1 MARARTTRGC
11 IAAAALMA
19 VCAAPAA
26 AQTFRNDDP
35 VIRRMWSE
43 GMEHSQLER
52 LAEALIDSI
61 GPRLTGSPAL
71 TAADNWLV
79 QQYHSWGIDV
89 RKEPVGTWRGW
100 SHGAVHVD
108 MIAPRVETL
117 ESKILAWSP
126 GTGGKPIEGDVV
138 FVPDLASPATAT
150 AWLPS
155 VRGKI
160 VLVSA
165 PEPTCREPQA
175 FSALARP
182 ATLQHWEEQRAAIQR
197 SWYNRRRM
205 LGDRPEHR
213 LEQAG
218 AIAVL
223 SSRWSMGW
231 GVEKIFN
238 AHTEHAV
245 SISLACEDYGMLYR
259 LAEHHEGPRVRLS
272 AEAEDLGTVPT
283 LNVIAEL
290 PGTELPKEYV
300 MLSAHLDSWHG
311 AEGATD
317 NGTGTLMMMEAMR
330 ILKAAY
336 PHPRR
341 TILVGH
347 WTGEEEGA
355 IGSRAFAEDHPDIV
369 DSLQVLF
376 NQDNGTWRIETIE
389 GQGLRYVGDHVARWV
404 AQIPDEI
411 AENIRLDFPGAQA
424 NTGSDHVSFLCH
436 GAPGLRLQS
445 NYPDY
450 RQYTWH
456 TNRDTYDKIVFDD
469 LKNNATLAAMLA
481 YEASEDP
488 TRVPRDR
495 TILPPDPDTGQPR
508 QWVPCL
514 PVHRSYEG
522 P

>member
-1 MARARTTRGC
+1 
-11 IAAAALMA
+11 
-19 VCAAPAA
+19 
-26 AQTFRNDDP
+26 
-35 VIRRMWSE
+35 MWTE
-43 GMEHSQLER
+43 GMEHSQLEP

-79 QQYHSWGIDV
+79 ATYQSWGVEV

-100 SHGAVHVD
+100 SHGAVHLD
-108 MIAPRVETL
+108 MTAPRVKTL
-117 ESKILAWSP
+117 DAKILAWSP

-138 FVPDLASPATAT
+138 ALPDFASPEAAT

-155 VRGKI
+155 VNGKI

-175 FSALARP
+175 FEALARP
-182 ATLQHWEEQRAAIQR
+182 ATFQHWEEQRTAIQR
-197 SWYNRRRM
+197 SWYQRRRA
-205 LGDRPEHR
+205 LGQRPEHR

-223 SSRWSMGW
+223 SSWWSMGW
-231 GVEKIFN
+231 GVDKVMEG
-238 AHTEHAV
+238 HTDHAV
-245 SISLACEDYGMLYR
+245 TLDVSCEDYGMLDR
-259 LAEHHEGPRVRLS
+259 LAEHHEGPRVRIS
-272 AEAEDLGTVPT
+272 AETQDLGTVPT
-283 LNVIAEL
+283 LNVVAEL
-290 PGTELPKEYV
+290 PGTALPGEYV
-300 MLSAHLDSWHG
+300 LLGAHLDSWQS

-330 ILKAAY
+330 ILKATY

-347 WTGEEEGA
+347 WTGEEEGE
-355 IGSRAFAEDHPDIV
+355 IGSRAFAEDHPAIV
-369 DSLQVLF
+369 DSLQVAF
-376 NQDNGTWRIETIE
+376 NQDNGTWRVETIE

-411 AENIRLDFPGAQA
+411 AENIKLDFPGAQG

-488 TRVPRDR
+488 TLVSRDR
-495 TILPPDPDTGQPR
+495 AILPPDPQTGQPR

-514 PVHRSYEG
+514 PVHRSYEA
-522 P
+522 PK

>member
-1 MARARTTRGC
+1 MSQVRTTSGFVAA
-11 IAAAALMA
+11 IAALAA
-19 VCAAPAA
+19 CTAPAA

-43 GMEHSQLER
+43 GMEHSQLEQ

-79 QQYHSWGIDV
+79 AKYQSWGIDV

-138 FVPDLASPATAT
+138 ALPDFASPEAAT

-155 VRGKI
+155 VRGKV

-175 FSALARP
+175 FQALARP
-182 ATLQHWEEQRAAIQR
+182 ATFQRWEEERAALQR
-197 SWYNRRRM
+197 SWYNRRRA
-205 LGDRPEHR
+205 LGQRPEHR

-231 GVEKIFN
+231 GVDKVFN
-238 AHTEHAV
+238 AQTDHAV
-245 SISLACEDYGMLYR
+245 SLDISCEDYGMLSR
-259 LAEHHEGPRVRLS
+259 LAEHHEGPRVRIS
-272 AEAEDLGTVPT
+272 AETQDLGTVPT

-317 NGTGTLMMMEAMR
+317 NGTGTLTMLEAMR

-347 WTGEEEGA
+347 WTGEEEGE
-355 IGSRAFAEDHPDIV
+355 IGSRAFA
-369 DSLQVLF
+369 
-376 NQDNGTWRIETIE
+376 
-389 GQGLRYVGDHVARWV
+389 
-404 AQIPDEI
+404 
-411 AENIRLDFPGAQA
+411 
-424 NTGSDHVSFLCH
+424 
-436 GAPGLRLQS
+436 
-445 NYPDY
+445 
-450 RQYTWH
+450 
-456 TNRDTYDKIVFDD
+456 
-469 LKNNATLAAMLA
+469 
-481 YEASEDP
+481 
-488 TRVPRDR
+488 
-495 TILPPDPDTGQPR
+495 
-508 QWVPCL
+508 
-514 PVHRSYEG
+514 
-522 P
+522 

>member
-1 MARARTTRGC
+1 MAQVPTTSGW
-11 IAAAALMA
+11 AAAVAALA
-19 VCAAPAA
+19 LCAAPAA

-35 VIRRMWSE
+35 VIRHMWSE
-43 GMEHSQLER
+43 GMEHSQLEQ
-52 LAEALIDSI
+52 LAEPLLDSI

-71 TAADNWLV
+71 AAAENWLV
-79 QQYHSWGIDV
+79 AKYQSWGIAV

-100 SHGAVHVD
+100 SHGVVHVD

-126 GTGGKPIEGDVV
+126 GTGGRPIEGDVV
-138 FVPDLASPATAT
+138 LLPDFASPAAAT
-150 AWLPS
+150 AWLPD
-155 VRGKI
+155 VRGKV
-160 VLVSA
+160 VLVSP
-165 PEPTCREPQA
+165 PEPTCREPQS
-175 FSALARP
+175 FQALARP
-182 ATLQHWEEQRAAIQR
+182 ATVARWEEQRTAIQR
-197 SWYNRRRM
+197 SWYARRHA
-205 LGDRPEHR
+205 LGPRPEHR

-223 SSRWSMGW
+223 SSQWSMGW

-238 AHTEHAV
+238 AQTDQAV
-245 SISLACEDYGMLYR
+245 SLSLSCEDYGMLYR
-259 LAEHHEGPRVRLS
+259 LAEHRQSPRVRIS
-272 AEAEDLGTVPT
+272 AETQDLGTVPT
-283 LNVIAEL
+283 TNVIAEL
-290 PGTELPKEYV
+290 PGTELPHEYV

-330 ILKAAY
+330 ILKATY

-347 WTGEEEGA
+347 WTGEEEGS
-355 IGSRAFAEDHPDIV
+355 IGSRAFAEDHPGIV

-376 NQDNGTWRIETIE
+376 NQDNGTWRVETIE
-389 GQGLRYVGDHVARWV
+389 GQGLRYVGDHVSRWV
-404 AQIPDEI
+404 AQLPDELTDGI
-411 AENIRLDFPGAQA
+411 KLEFPGAQD

-445 NYPDY
+445 PYEEY

-469 LKNNATLAAMLA
+469 LENNATLAAMLA

-488 TRVPRDR
+488 TLVPRDR
-495 TILPPDPDTGQPR
+495 AILPPDPETGQPR
-508 QWVPCL
+508 QWVPCM
-514 PVHRSYEG
+514 PVHRSYDE